1 MIEIREGFN
10 PEENKI
16 SISVKSALIKKYFAN
31 LRGMIKTGDG
41 IPREAEVERILD
53 AGGDVAVITFPVPE
67 DSTFKKVDENV
78 GAVGVNAEKM
88 NVFYSV
94 IYKFLNSAIR
104 SEFKQVEFL
113 PIGSDYDL
121 ESLKQDVKNAI
132 ENKRNFAILHT
143 YQEYLDSQKLVP
155 KGEKKEIQFNQVYI
169 NYGTEL
175 YADVAILIQ
184 QGKMKELRKL
194 VEPLF
199 KLTKWA

>member
-1 MIEIREGFN
+1 MGIFLSIDASTIRRLNEF
-10 PEENKI
+10 EDENG
-16 SISVKSALIKKYFAN
+16 N
-31 LRGMIKTGDG
+31 NDTD
-41 IPREAEVERILD
+41 EVED
-53 AGGDVAVITFPVPE
+53 NYEEGGE

-88 NVFYSV
+88 SVFYSV

-104 SEFKQVEFL
+104 SEFKRVEFL
-113 PIGSDYDL
+113 TLSGYDL
-121 ESLKQDVKNAI
+121 ENLKQDVKNAI

-155 KGEKKEIQFNQVYI
+155 KGEKKEIQFNQVYV

-184 QGKMKELRKL
+184 QGKIKELRKL

>member
-31 LRGMIKTGDG
+31 LKGMIKTGDG
-41 IPREAEVERILD
+41 IPREAEVERLD

-88 NVFYSV
+88 SVFYSV

-104 SEFKQVEFL
+104 SEFKRVEFL
-113 PIGSDYDL
+113 TLSGYGL
-121 ESLKQDVKNAI
+121 ENLKQDVKNAI

-155 KGEKKEIQFNQVYI
+155 KGEKKEIQFNQVYV

-184 QGKMKELRKL
+184 LGKIKELKKL

>member
-31 LRGMIKTGDG
+31 LKGMIKTGDG
-41 IPREAEVERILD
+41 IPREAEVERLD

-88 NVFYSV
+88 SVFYSV

-104 SEFKQVEFL
+104 SDSKRVEFL
-113 PIGSDYDL
+113 TLSGYGL
-121 ESLKQDVKNAI
+121 ENLKQDVKNAI

-155 KGEKKEIQFNQVYI
+155 KGEKKEIQFNQVYV

-184 QGKMKELRKL
+184 QGKIKELRKL

>member
-31 LRGMIKTGDG
+31 LKGMIKTGDG
-41 IPREAEVERILD
+41 IPREAEVERLD

-88 NVFYSV
+88 SVFYSV

-104 SEFKQVEFL
+104 SEFKRVEFL
-113 PIGSDYDL
+113 TLSGYGL
-121 ESLKQDVKNAI
+121 ENLKQDVKNAI

-184 QGKMKELRKL
+184 QGKIKELRKL

>member
-31 LRGMIKTGDG
+31 LKGMIKTGDG
-41 IPREAEVERILD
+41 IPREAEVERLD

-88 NVFYSV
+88 SVFYSV

-104 SEFKQVEFL
+104 SEFKRVEFL
-113 PIGSDYDL
+113 TLSGYDL
-121 ESLKQDVKNAI
+121 ENLKQDVKNAI

-155 KGEKKEIQFNQVYI
+155 KGEKKEIQFNQVYV

-184 QGKMKELRKL
+184 QGKIKELRKL

>member
-31 LRGMIKTGDG
+31 LKGMIKTGDG
-41 IPREAEVERILD
+41 IPREAEVERLD

-88 NVFYSV
+88 SVFYSV

-104 SEFKQVEFL
+104 SEFKRVEFL
-113 PIGSDYDL
+113 TLSGYGL
-121 ESLKQDVKNAI
+121 ENLKQDVKNAI

-155 KGEKKEIQFNQVYI
+155 KGEKKEIQFNQVYV

-184 QGKMKELRKL
+184 QGKIKELKKL

>member
-31 LRGMIKTGDG
+31 LKGMIKTGDG
-41 IPREAEVERILD
+41 IPREAEVERLD

-88 NVFYSV
+88 SVFYSV

-104 SEFKQVEFL
+104 SEFKRVEFL
-113 PIGSDYDL
+113 TLSGYGL
-121 ESLKQDVKNAI
+121 ENLKQDVKNAI

-155 KGEKKEIQFNQVYI
+155 KGEKKEIQFNQVYV

-184 QGKMKELRKL
+184 QGKIKELRKL

>member
-31 LRGMIKTGDG
+31 LKGMIKTGDG
-41 IPREAEVERILD
+41 IPREAEVERLD

-88 NVFYSV
+88 SVFYSV

-104 SEFKQVEFL
+104 SEFKRVEFL
-113 PIGSDYDL
+113 PLSGYDF

-155 KGEKKEIQFNQVYI
+155 KGEKKEIQFNQVYV

-184 QGKMKELRKL
+184 QGKIKELKKL